1 MSTSRI
7 RAAAAVAA
15 AALTLAAPAG
25 AQQERGDKELGIG
38 GNLRFTQPDEGRST
52 TSGTVFGSLGVFT
65 TRNLKISAGLGVNLT
80 ASEGETQS
88 FGMANYGAY
97 YYFGGR
103 GAKTY
108 PYLGAGAS
116 TAFSSSEGARSSTDF
131 AGYAGIQHF
140 INRQASFFA
149 QTSYTPRQGS
159 VDIPVDFGFRVVF

>member
-1 MSTSRI
+1 MRTFFI
-7 RAAAAVAA
+7 RTVIGVTLG
-15 AALTLAAPAG
+15 ALALARPAL

-38 GNLRFTQPDEGRST
+38 GNLRFTQPDDGSST

-65 TRNLKISAGLGVNLT
+65 TRHLKLSAGLGVNLST
-80 ASEGETQS
+80 SDGETQS
-88 FGMANYGAY
+88 FGLADYGAY

-116 TAFSSSEGARSSTDF
+116 TSFSSSEGAKASTDF

-149 QTSYTPRQGS
+149 QTSYTPRQGY